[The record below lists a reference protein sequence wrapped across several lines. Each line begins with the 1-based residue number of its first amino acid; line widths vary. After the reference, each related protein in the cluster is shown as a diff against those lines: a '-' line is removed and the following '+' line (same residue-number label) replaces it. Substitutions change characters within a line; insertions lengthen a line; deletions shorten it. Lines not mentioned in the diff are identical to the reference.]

1 MVSPRLRA
9 RPGKVRLGCI
19 LSLLLVGAIVYFG
32 YNVASVALDYYQY
45 QDAMDQE
52 ARFAMRLPNDVIA
65 THLRAKADSLDLPES
80 AKKVQI
86 RRKGNEIFIWADYT
100 VNIEL
105 PGFVQEV
112 ELRPHVERVF

>member
-1 MVSPRLRA
+1 MVNRLRS

-19 LSLLLVGAIVYFG
+19 LSLILVAALGYFA
-32 YNVASVALDYYQY
+32 YNVGSVALDYWQF

-52 ARFAMRLPNDVIA
+52 ARFAMRTSNDVIVQ
-65 THLRAKADSLDLPES
+65 HLRAKADSLELPE
-80 AKKVQI
+80 AARKVQI